1 MPSTSIKPC
10 KLTHIAWRLI
20 STDEVRMTLICI
32 MTPLPSKGI
41 LRPVAL
47 GVKAKSR
54 TNCRVSTNL
63 ITVYWLMETGK
74 ISGVDTVQLQ
84 SLGICKA
91 QRTWKSHNK
100 KKKTWSYINLI
111 NKPGKKRTLW
121 LIWALH
127 ACVYRNVAQNEHHN
141 ESCLALNGLE

>member
-74 ISGVDTVQLQ
+74 ISGVDTVQLP

-111 NKPGKKRTLW
+111 NQPGKKTNTLTDMGPT
-121 LIWALH
+121 
-127 ACVYRNVAQNEHHN
+127 CM
-141 ESCLALNGLE
+141 CLQKCSTE